1 VLHDVSLEIP
11 EKRITAIVGPAGS
24 GKSAL
29 LRTLNRM
36 NDTIPN
42 HRMEGDVL
50 LDGENI
56 YSNDFDPIELR
67 RWVGMVFWRS
77 RMYENNIFDE
87 MARRLKNEGLK
98 KNSDIKA
105 RAEKSLRDAMLRDE
119 VKDKLTEDPQ
129 ALSELQWRKLAIA
142 KTIAH
147 DPEVVLLDEPLRTL
161 ESNDIREM
169 NDLILSLKERFTLV
183 MATSSEESAKI
194 ADFTA
199 LLQ

>member
-1 VLHDVSLEIP
+1 MLHDVSLEIP